1 MNPAEF
7 DVQQKGENKK
17 CFGLYITYFVV
28 GFWEQLL
35 LCLCLYRCPSMSR
48 NMNNAFGCCVTGE
61 RRKRWKTLWTWLSYF
76 YLSFLCVLFA
86 SPPTHIFFHIYMYIP
101 TVYYDVDDDAFIR
114 YYCIGQ
120 RPVSLFRRR
129 HSLTTDNMCINK
141 ENEKLYGARVNN
153 TREKV

>member
-1 MNPAEF
+1 M
-7 DVQQKGENKK
+7 
-17 CFGLYITYFVV
+17 
-28 GFWEQLL
+28 FWIIYNIFRCRLPRAAAALLVSISMSEHVAKHEQCIRL
-35 LCLCLYRCPSMSR
+35 LCDRRAEKEMENSVDLALLFLSVLLV
-48 NMNNAFGCCVTGE
+48 CV
-61 RRKRWKTLWTWLSYF
+61 
-76 YLSFLCVLFA
+76 CVLFA